1 MGVHDTDRP
10 EWGWRLRGPMGDEEE
25 GNGVEKSEDPE
36 YEEHSRDNSELSL
49 RLGVKYQLS

>member
-10 EWGWRLRGPMGDEEE
+10 EWRWRLRGRMGDEEE

-36 YEEHSRDNSELSL
+36 YEEHSRDNSELYL